1 MILDG
6 LEGIKQLQKHY
17 KKNLMIMF
25 LIKDEE
31 EKYLIS
37 KNPFFNTQFSFPC
50 FHLENTDN
58 IGAEINHFLLHECKV
73 VGHLDKFLERAPNV
87 CYIDNNL
94 ITVEF
99 MCLTLKKEEEFTKE
113 KIKAET
119 PEPSGKY
126 KSEKFVPLQEL
137 KTMFYKNQLNSVSM
151 FFALRDA
158 EIPMPS
164 GNTTITFDS
173 SIGAE

>member
-17 KKNLMIMF
+17 KKKLMIMF
-25 LIKDEE
+25 LIKNEE
-31 EKYLIS
+31 EKYLVS

-50 FHLENTDN
+50 FRLEDKDN
-58 IGAEINHFLLHECKV
+58 IGLEINHFLLHECKV
-73 VGHLDKFLERAPNV
+73 VCHLNKFLERIPNV
-87 CYIDNNL
+87 CYIDGEL
-94 ITVEF
+94 SVVEF
-99 MCLTLKKEEEFTKE
+99 MCLTLKKEDEFTKE

-119 PEPSGKY
+119 PKPSGKY
-126 KSEKFVPLQEL
+126 KEEKFVSLQEL

-158 EIPMPS
+158 ETPMPS
-164 GNTTITFDS
+164 GNTTITFDNT
-173 SIGAE
+173 IGE